1 MRAPVRS
8 PRRPG
13 GFTYITVLII
23 LAIFSGGLAVL
34 GEVWHTAAQRER
46 EAELL
51 FVGGEYRRAI
61 QQYYLNGP
69 GQYPRSLSDLI
80 KDPRKPV
87 VERYLRQL
95 YPDPIT
101 GKNEWGLIKAPD
113 GGIMG
118 VYSLS
123 QDRPLKTA
131 NLGRVSVATAGLEG
145 KDAKDARSAKD
156 AKAPQDPKEAK
167 EVKYSDWKFVPTT
180 EELGG
185 SGASGAQPRGAAVPA
200 AKPAIPR

>member
-1 MRAPVRS
+1 MTSPPVCLSRKH
-8 PRRPG
+8 G

-23 LAIFSGGLAVL
+23 LAIFSGGLALL
-34 GEVWHTAAQRER
+34 GEMWHTAAKRER

-61 QQYYLNGP
+61 EQYYRNGP
-69 GQYPRSLSDLI
+69 GQYPRNLSDLI

-118 VYSLS
+118 VHSLS
-123 QDRPLKTA
+123 EDRPLKSA
-131 NLGRVSVATAGLEG
+131 NLGEVTVVSAG
-145 KDAKDARSAKD
+145 KDG
-156 AKAPQDPKEAK
+156 KEEK
-167 EVKYSDWKFVPTT
+167 EPKYSHWKFVPAAENVSAPRTFVL
-180 EELGG
+180 E
-185 SGASGAQPRGAAVPA
+185 PRGAALPA
-200 AKPAIPR
+200 APRAAR